1 MDLACAPEI
10 MMKFD
15 CLLFFIEMSCRN
27 FKTFEA
33 SLKACKTGFE
43 ENYDHRN
50 FYTVNIRNNTF
61 PGADGEFPVGE
72 ETEEG

>member
-1 MDLACAPEI
+1 VYCDWIKCYNYDAQHAEI
-10 MMKFD
+10 
-15 CLLFFIEMSCRN
+15 L
-27 FKTFEA
+27 KTFEA

-61 PGADGEFPVGE
+61 PGVDSEFPVRGE
-72 ETEEG
+72 MGKG